1 MAMARARL
9 ERWMPLLRA
18 VGFGAGV
25 ALIVVTGIAAARSV
39 DTAEI
44 RWAPLAAALVPAMA
58 WWLGLA
64 RLWSVLVAG
73 RWAAPDASTWCR
85 TQVMRYLPGGF
96 WAPAS
101 RLAVVHGTALDR
113 FTVVVAENVI
123 ALCAALAIGGIAMA
137 LVDSWWWA
145 LLVPALVVPVL
156 ASRRLPRRLDPAR
169 TLDATGG
176 AVVAFVAY
184 VICAVLVQS
193 GVSGWHEP
201 VAVAGAAAIAW
212 AAGLVVVIAPGG
224 LGVREVVYIG
234 LMGTRLS
241 HGEPATGAVA
251 LRLVTIVAEL
261 AVFIV
266 VARPR
271 RAERAGATPSVG
283 GGSAHGHRRTS

>member
-1 MAMARARL
+1 MATARARL
-9 ERWMPLLRA
+9 EPWMPLLRV
-18 VGFGAGV
+18 VGFAAAV
-25 ALIVVTGIAAARSV
+25 ALIVITGVAAARSV
-39 DTAEI
+39 DTADI
-44 RWAPLAAALVPAMA
+44 RWAPLVAALVPGLA

-73 RWAAPDASTWCR
+73 RWAAPAASTWCR

-96 WAPAS
+96 WAPVS
-101 RLAVVHGTALDR
+101 RLAVVDGTALDR

-137 LVDSWWWA
+137 LADAWWWA
-145 LLVPALVVPVL
+145 PLTAALVVPVL
-156 ASRRLPRRLDPAR
+156 VSRRLPRRLDPAR
-169 TLDATGG
+169 TWDATGG
-176 AVVAFVAY
+176 AVAAFAAY

-193 GVSGWHEP
+193 SVSGWHQP

-241 HGEPATGAVA
+241 HGDLATGAVA
-251 LRLVTIVAEL
+251 LRVVTLVAEL
-261 AVFIV
+261 AVFVV

-271 RAERAGATPSVG
+271 RADGLRRVP
-283 GGSAHGHRRTS
+283 HGYRRTS

>member
-1 MAMARARL
+1 
-9 ERWMPLLRA
+9 MPLLRV
-18 VGFGAGV
+18 VGFAAAV
-25 ALIVVTGIAAARSV
+25 ALIVITGIAAARSV
-39 DTAEI
+39 DTADI
-44 RWAPLAAALVPAMA
+44 RWAPLVAALVPGLA

-73 RWAAPDASTWCR
+73 RWAAPAASTWCR

-96 WAPAS
+96 WAPVS
-101 RLAVVHGTALDR
+101 RLAVVDGTALDR

-137 LVDSWWWA
+137 LVDAWWWA
-145 LLVPALVVPVL
+145 PLTAALVVPVL
-156 ASRRLPRRLDPAR
+156 VSRRLPRRLDPAR
-169 TLDATGG
+169 TWDATGG
-176 AVVAFVAY
+176 AVLAFAAY

-193 GVSGWHEP
+193 GVSGWHQP

-241 HGEPATGAVA
+241 HGHLATGAVA
-251 LRLVTIVAEL
+251 LRVVTVVAEL

-271 RAERAGATPSVG
+271 RTDRLPRIP
-283 GGSAHGHRRTS
+283 HGYRRTS